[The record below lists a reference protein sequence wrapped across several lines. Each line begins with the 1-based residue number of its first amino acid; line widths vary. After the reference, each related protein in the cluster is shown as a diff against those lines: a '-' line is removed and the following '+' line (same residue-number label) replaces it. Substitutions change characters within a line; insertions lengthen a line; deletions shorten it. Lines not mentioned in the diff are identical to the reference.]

1 MFFEQLYNLLRYA
14 IVAVVLVVITAM
26 LVRLVFNYADPN
38 PFGSLGKF
46 SYWLK
51 KKTDSIVRPAA
62 EFLGAF
68 RIDARIAPLVSILG
82 VCVIAYFSLQL
93 IWNVLFMLNGI
104 AESLATG
111 RVVALIGYLLYG
123 TLAIYSLLIVVRIV
137 FSWVMQYTNPVLRFL
152 IRVTEPILGP
162 FRRMIPPLG
171 MFDISPIIVLFL
183 LGFLQTAVAGVL
195 ITAPVGFR

>member
-1 MFFEQLYNLLRYA
+1 MFEQLYNLLRYA
-14 IVAVVLVVITAM
+14 IVAIVMVVILAM
-26 LVRLVFNYADPN
+26 IARLIFNYTDPN

-62 EFLGAF
+62 EMLGAF
-68 RIDARIAPLVSILG
+68 RIDARIAPLISILG
-82 VCVIAYFSLQL
+82 VCVVAYFSLQL
-93 IWNVLFMLNGI
+93 IWNVLFMLDGVT
-104 AESLATG
+104 ESLKTG
-111 RVVALIGYLLYG
+111 RLIALIGYLLYG
-123 TLAIYSLLIVVRIV
+123 LLAIYSLLIVVRIV
-137 FSWVMQYTNPVLRFL
+137 FSWVMSYSNPVLRFL

-162 FRRMIPPLG
+162 FRRIIPPLG

-195 ITAPVGFR
+195 IASPTGFR

>member
-1 MFFEQLYNLLRYA
+1 MFEQLYILLRYA
-14 IVAVVLVVITAM
+14 IVAVVMVVITAM
-26 LVRLVFNYADPN
+26 LVRLIFNYADPN

-46 SYWLK
+46 AYWLK

-62 EFLGAF
+62 DFLGAF

-82 VCVIAYFSLQL
+82 VCVVAYFSLQL
-93 IWNVLFMLNGI
+93 IWNVLFMLSGVTD
-104 AESLATG
+104 SLATG

-123 TLAIYSLLIVVRIV
+123 LLAIYSLLIVVRIV
-137 FSWVMQYTNPVLRFL
+137 FSWVMSYTNPVLRFL

-171 MFDISPIIVLFL
+171 MFDISAIIVLFL
-183 LGFLQTAVAGVL
+183 LGFLQSAVYGVL
-195 ITAPVGFR
+195 IAAPASFR

>member
-1 MFFEQLYNLLRYA
+1 MFFQLYILLRYA
-14 IVAVVLVVITAM
+14 IVAIVMVVILAM
-26 LVRLVFNYADPN
+26 ITRLIFNYTDPN

-62 EFLGAF
+62 EMLGAF
-68 RIDARIAPLVSILG
+68 RIDARIAPLISILG
-82 VCVIAYFSLQL
+82 VCVVAYFSLQL
-93 IWNVLFMLNGI
+93 IWNVLFMLDGV
-104 AESLATG
+104 ADSLATG
-111 RVVALIGYLLYG
+111 RVAALIGYLLYG
-123 TLAIYSLLIVVRIV
+123 LLAIYSLLIVIRIV
-137 FSWVMQYTNPVLRFL
+137 FSWVMSYTNPVLRFL

-183 LGFLQTAVAGVL
+183 LGFLQTAVEGVL
-195 ITAPVGFR
+195 INAPPQF